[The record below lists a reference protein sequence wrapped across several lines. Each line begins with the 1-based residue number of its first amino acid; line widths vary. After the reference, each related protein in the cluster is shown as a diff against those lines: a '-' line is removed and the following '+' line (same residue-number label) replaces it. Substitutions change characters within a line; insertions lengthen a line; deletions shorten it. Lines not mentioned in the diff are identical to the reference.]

1 MRRGRRPRWMIKI
14 AMERMEILLRL
25 AEDEFALHPERSHR
39 YVEMARKIATK
50 YNLKMPSSWRGRFCR
65 NCYHF
70 LKPGSNCQVRLTD
83 SMVNIKCLECG
94 EIMRKPYIRE
104 KKAKRRNKI
113 ESRTFQEGTDA

>member
-1 MRRGRRPRWMIKI
+1 MIKI
-14 AMERMEILLRL
+14 ALERMEILLQR
-25 AEDEFALHPERSHR
+25 ADEEFVLHPERSHR

-65 NCYHF
+65 NCNKF
-70 LKPGSNCQVRLTD
+70 LKPGSNSQVRLKD
-83 SMVNIKCLECG
+83 SMVNIKCMECG
-94 EIMRKPYIRE
+94 EIMRKPYIEE

>member
-1 MRRGRRPRWMIKI
+1 MIQI
-14 AMERMEILLRL
+14 ASERMEILFQR

-39 YVEMARKIATK
+39 YVEMSRKIATK

-65 NCYHF
+65 NCNQF
-70 LKPGSNCQVRLTD
+70 LKPGSNCQVRLKD
-83 SMVNIKCLECG
+83 SMVNIKCMECG
-94 EIMRKPYIRE
+94 EIMRKPYIEE

>member
-1 MRRGRRPRWMIKI
+1 
-14 AMERMEILLRL
+14 MEILLQL

-70 LKPGSNCQVRLTD
+70 LKPGSNSQIRLSD

-94 EIMRKPYIRE
+94 EIMRMPYKKE

-113 ESRTFQEGTDA
+113 ESRTFQKGTDA